1 MGRVVA
7 TIEQAIELAVK
18 HHKGQVDKAGQ
29 PYILHPLR
37 LMQNMKNEIDQ
48 IVAVLHDIVED
59 TPVTLEELKERGFSL
74 DIVNAVD
81 CLTKRENESYNQFI
95 DRVCEDAIASRVKLA
110 DLEDNMDLSRLAE
123 IKEEDRARLE
133 KYQSAH
139 DKITNST
146 RTCSG
151 CGNPPI
157 YCDCHEYV

>member
-1 MGRVVA
+1 MSSNAPPSVKSPPS
-7 TIEQAIELAVK
+7 TCAV
-18 HHKGQVDKAGQ
+18 
-29 PYILHPLR
+29 
-37 LMQNMKNEIDQ
+37 
-48 IVAVLHDIVED
+48 IVL
-59 TPVTLEELKERGFSL
+59 
-74 DIVNAVD
+74 
-81 CLTKRENESYNQFI
+81 
-95 DRVCEDAIASRVKLA
+95 VCEDAIASRVKLA